1 LWLLADG
8 VAADAAWMSVSSWV
22 DKSSRVMKALQLVL
36 VCAAALASAVDSDQ
50 GKKSGL
56 D

>member
-1 LWLLADG
+1 MDVGKQLG
-8 VAADAAWMSVSSWV
+8 GQVV
-22 DKSSRVMKALQLVL
+22 RVMKALQLVL

-50 GKKSGL
+50 GKKSVL